1 MIGQVFLAQGDITQL
16 AADAVAFSSSRALHG
31 SGDLYGS
38 FVTHVPGF
46 ADAYAELS
54 ALNILAETGETFWL
68 ALPRHR
74 VVVVAATGH
83 IADAAA
89 LVVRNAICRAVHELR
104 ASGATQRLL
113 IALPAFRL
121 GGGGDTRDR
130 LTSAVAQ
137 VRSAHETIQELGEV
151 DVVFMTYTASLYRI
165 YLEARRQVLGTRL
178 ATHWPDLEQALASG
192 SCVLFVG
199 AGLSSGAGLPSWD
212 QLIAALCSGLGIV
225 PSPTYDPLDVAQW
238 YRDRFLA
245 EGLAKVLRSTFQGA
259 GLPTLA
265 HYLLLAL
272 PLQYII
278 TTNYDDLIERTLTAL
293 KRFPVTVIRQEDVSR
308 TGGAGTYV
316 VKLHGDA
323 NHPNDIVLSRDDYAA
338 FFEQRPAMSSLL
350 EGLLLNHSFLFVG
363 YSLRDPNF
371 RHLFSRVARM
381 LREARR
387 PAFATSFADPGPAE
401 ELVREQWRRERLEL
415 IPLHAAQA
423 PLRAVAAWEFLDTLS
438 ERVTLRTPPLVMA
451 DDTPTP
457 PVLGPIA
464 TLLAEAGN
472 LLEPLSRRALQT
484 EELRFLSDV
493 IRLLVAHGWRPGN
506 TRLSRLL
513 ERLAGQA
520 TEVDLRREL
529 LVAALQAAEKLDHA
543 ENLRE
548 KLSKLT

>member
-1 MIGQVFLAQGDITQL
+1 
-16 AADAVAFSSSRALHG
+16 
-31 SGDLYGS
+31 
-38 FVTHVPGF
+38 
-46 ADAYAELS
+46 
-54 ALNILAETGETFWL
+54 
-68 ALPRHR
+68 
-74 VVVVAATGH
+74 
-83 IADAAA
+83 
-89 LVVRNAICRAVHELR
+89 
-104 ASGATQRLL
+104 
-113 IALPAFRL
+113 
-121 GGGGDTRDR
+121 
-130 LTSAVAQ
+130 
-137 VRSAHETIQELGEV
+137 
-151 DVVFMTYTASLYRI
+151 
-165 YLEARRQVLGTRL
+165 
-178 ATHWPDLEQALASG
+178 
-192 SCVLFVG
+192 
-199 AGLSSGAGLPSWD
+199 
-212 QLIAALCSGLGIV
+212 
-225 PSPTYDPLDVAQW
+225 
-238 YRDRFLA
+238 
-245 EGLAKVLRSTFQGA
+245 
-259 GLPTLA
+259 
-265 HYLLLAL
+265 
-272 PLQYII
+272 
-278 TTNYDDLIERTLTAL
+278 
-293 KRFPVTVIRQEDVSR
+293 
-308 TGGAGTYV
+308 
-316 VKLHGDA
+316 
-323 NHPNDIVLSRDDYAA
+323 
-338 FFEQRPAMSSLL
+338 
-350 EGLLLNHSFLFVG
+350 
-363 YSLRDPNF
+363 
-371 RHLFSRVARM
+371 M